1 MQFHHHGYVSTQPR
15 VQPAAGTGLNRS
27 EELPDTMDVLIV
39 GSGPAGMTTAATLSC
54 YPDVHTRL
62 VERRDG
68 RLELGQAD
76 GIQARSVETFNY
88 FGFSDEITNEAYW
101 LTEMNFWTPD
111 EQNPENICR
120 TSRELDDPTGISE
133 FKHLVVNQARVLDYF
148 AEFAERSPSRLKPDY
163 GYEFVSQHVDET
175 HDYPIEV
182 ALKITAGPH
191 EGNIRRVRTKYLIG
205 SDGAHSKVRKSI
217 GRVPIGDK
225 SNHAWGV
232 MDVLVESNFPD
243 IRTKCSIHSHDG
255 GSILLIP
262 REGGFLVRFYV
273 DLGDVDPDDG
283 GKVRETPLEEIIHRA
298 NKILHPYTVD
308 VKEVAWW
315 SVYEVGHRVTDKF
328 DDVDASQEDEK
339 NPRIFITGDACHTHS
354 AKAGQGMNVSIQDGF
369 NLGWKIGQVLSGYS
383 APALLHTYSG
393 ERQEIAQNLID
404 FDKEWSSLMATK
416 PEDLPSPDYVAKFY
430 TKTFEFPSGFMT
442 EYKPSPLTTDN
453 AHQDLAQGYTIGKR
467 FKSAKVSR
475 VSDTNPVE
483 LGHLHKADGRWRIY
497 VFGDD
502 KAATD
507 IANGANTF
515 GEWLGSGT
523 NSPILKYTR
532 NGCDINSVFDV
543 KVIYQQPKE
552 EIELMETPSIFRPV
566 VGPFHITDL
575 NQVFGILPDDSIFDT
590 REISKDGAVV
600 VVRPD
605 GYVSTVQPLAATGAI
620 AELFDGIFTPQN

>member
-1 MQFHHHGYVSTQPR
+1 MQFHHHGYVSTDPR
-15 VQPAAGTGLNRS
+15 VKPAAGTGIDRPD
-27 EELPDTMDVLIV
+27 ELPDTMDVLIV
-39 GSGPAGMTTAATLSC
+39 GSGPAGMTTAATLSS

-68 RLELGQAD
+68 RLVLGQAD

-111 EQNPENICR
+111 KENPENIVR

-133 FKHLVVNQARVLDYF
+133 FKHLIVNQARVLDYF

-163 GYEFVSQHVDET
+163 GYAFVSQEVDES
-175 HDYPIEV
+175 HEYPIEV
-182 ALKITAGPH
+182 TLEITAGPDK
-191 EGNIRRVRTKYLIG
+191 GQTRTVRTKYLIG

-225 SNHAWGV
+225 QDHAWGV
-232 MDVLVESNFPD
+232 MDVLVESDFPD

-262 REGGFLVRFYV
+262 REGGYLVRFYV

-283 GKVRETPLEEIIHRA
+283 GKVRETPLENIIERA
-298 NKILHPYTVD
+298 NKIMHPYTVD
-308 VKEVAWW
+308 VRDVAWW

-328 DDVDASQEDEK
+328 DDVDEGQEEVK
-339 NPRIFITGDACHTHS
+339 NPRIFVTGDACHTHS

-369 NLGWKIGQVLSGYS
+369 NLGWKVGQVLSGYS
-383 APALLHTYSG
+383 DPSLLHTYSG

-404 FDKEWSSLMATK
+404 FDKEWSSLMAAK
-416 PEDLPSPDYVAKFY
+416 PEDLPSEDYVAKFY

-453 AHQDLAQGYTIGKR
+453 THQDLAKGYTIGKR

-483 LGHLHKADGRWRIY
+483 LGHLHEADGRWRIY
-497 VFGDD
+497 VFGDTNASND
-502 KAATD
+502 PANKA
-507 IANGANTF
+507 NQF
-515 GEWLGSGT
+515 GEWLGT
-523 NSPILKYTR
+523 NENSPVLKYTR
-532 NGCDINSVFDV
+532 KGDDLNTLFDV

-552 EIELMETPSIFRPV
+552 EIELMETPQVYRPV
-566 VGPFHITDL
+566 VGEFQITDL
-575 NQVFGILPDDSIFDT
+575 NQVFGILADDNIYEA
-590 REISKDGAVV
+590 REISKDGAII

-605 GYVSTVQPLAATGAI
+605 GYVSTVQPLDATDAI
-620 AELFDGIFTPQN
+620 AEFFAGAFIEQN